1 MKKQYQEEKTC
12 ACCGKTMYVLH
23 PSRWAYKKKK
33 GKETYTWYCSWKCM
47 RKDETVERR
56 LTQENYDK
64 AVEIAIRGEDPLAYL
79 KKNGAKNPSAT
90 WCYIKK
96 KLATSDPDKLA
107 KVPEKVGTVINE
119 KGQAVPVVRPLKKEE
134 HKKIEKQQKPILAE
148 VADMVPEVETIKTA
162 VDMQSKANVS
172 ILSAA
177 CKGFIFTNL
186 VGAGI
191 LIEKPERGQ
200 SLTIEKEEFGILMDA
215 LPKVAGIFKGGQ

>member
-1 MKKQYQEEKTC
+1 MKKKYQEEKTC
-12 ACCGKTMYVLH
+12 ACCGKKMYVLH

-56 LTQENYDK
+56 LTQENYDE

-148 VADMVPEVETIKTA
+148 VADMVPAVETIKSA
-162 VDMQSKANVS
+162 VDMSSKADVS
-172 ILSAA
+172 ILSAV

-186 VGAGI
+186 SGGI

-200 SLTIEKEEFGILMDA
+200 SLTIGKEEFGILMDA
-215 LPKVAGIFKGGQ
+215 LPKVAEIFKGGQ